1 MTNDEKLTWVE
12 RLNNLLL
19 ERALYK
25 FAQKEV
31 SFEEFKAFIEET
43 IFLPE
48 VGTEF
53 IDAIYNE
60 YLIKINVTGEGLT
73 NKVSDKINEAGE
85 SLNDK
90 MNDEEE

>member
-1 MTNDEKLTWVE
+1 MTNEEKITWVE

-19 ERALYK
+19 EKALYK
-25 FAQKEV
+25 FSQKEV
-31 SFEEFKAFIEET
+31 SFEEFKAFVEET

-48 VGTEF
+48 VGTDF

-60 YLIKINVTGEGLT
+60 YLIKINTTGEGLT
-73 NKVSDKINEAGE
+73 NKVSDKINEAAE

-90 MNDEEE
+90 KHDEEE